1 MFSPVTSP
9 TSLRLRPPQ
18 QPSPTFHSSSGNLP
32 SPTSP
37 NIRSPRASPISA
49 TVYSGADT
57 TCFAPSPTA
66 VISPPSLYGILG
78 IPVEA
83 TGSEIKTAYRRL
95 ARTSHPDVND
105 SSGEEF
111 IKIHAA
117 YSTLSDPDKRADYDR
132 RLFPMNPSRT
142 YTSVARTPSYNGFNG
157 YSGRNWETDQ
167 CW

>member
-1 MFSPVTSP
+1 MFSPASTP
-9 TSLRLRPPQ
+9 NPLRLRPPSP
-18 QPSPTFHSSSGNLP
+18 QPFHTSPSSLP

-37 NIRSPRASPISA
+37 NLRSPQPISA
-49 TVYSGADT
+49 TVYS
-57 TCFAPSPTA
+57 AP
-66 VISPPSLYGILG
+66 VMSPPSSLYGVLG
-78 IPVEA
+78 ISMEA
-83 TGSEIKTAYRRL
+83 TGTEIKSAYRRL

-111 IKIHAA
+111 IKIRDA

-132 RLFPMNPSRT
+132 RLFRT
-142 YTSVARTPSYNGFNG
+142 NRYGSYNSSGGSTSFYNGFNG